1 MTEIYHQ
8 YLTSRYVHYS
18 GGAKGKIRPK
28 RKQIQIQAS
37 LVPLKAQFN
46 VDYYAKRP
54 YYHEV
59 GKFFGTSL
67 SETGL
72 NEIL

>member
-1 MTEIYHQ
+1 MIYTDQ
-8 YLTSRYVHYS
+8 PQIRRSS
-18 GGAKGKIRPK
+18 GGAKGKIRPQ
-28 RKQIQIQAS
+28 RNQIQIQAS

-59 GKFFGTSL
+59 GNFFGTCL